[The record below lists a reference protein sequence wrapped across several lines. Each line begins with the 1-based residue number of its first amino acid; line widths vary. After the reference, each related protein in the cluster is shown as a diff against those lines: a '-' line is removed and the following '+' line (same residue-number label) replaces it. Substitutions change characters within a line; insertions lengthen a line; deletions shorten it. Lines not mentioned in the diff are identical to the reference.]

1 MSTDTSEQKKS
12 ANPFLTASGILGGVI
27 GFYCGLML
35 FVPFAGAAIGLLL
48 ARHFASETLKPFTA
62 ALAVIFGHLAWMLI
76 GVLFIPAG
84 LPQVIPDMVIIV
96 AGLLWLVL
104 RPGLGPV
111 ILLGIYEGI
120 SLVVNVVGIFQFEYG
135 TAGHKALTAHIAL
148 RLFALASLITGY
160 RQFRKNQA
168 EPTQMEVPPPVA

>member
-1 MSTDTSEQKKS
+1 MSTEASAPKKS
-12 ANPFLTASGILGGVI
+12 ANPFLTVSGILGGVI

-35 FVPFAGAAIGLLL
+35 FIPFAGAAAALLL
-48 ARHFASETLKPFTA
+48 AKHFASEKLKPFTA
-62 ALAVIFGHLAWMLI
+62 ALAVIFGHLAWMLV
-76 GVLFIPAG
+76 GGFFIPAG
-84 LPQVIPDMVIIV
+84 LAQVIPDLVIII

-120 SLVVNVVGIFQFEYG
+120 SLVVNVVGIFQFDYG

-148 RLFALASLITGY
+148 RLFALASLFTGY

-168 EPTQMEVPPPVA
+168 EPAQMEVPPPVA